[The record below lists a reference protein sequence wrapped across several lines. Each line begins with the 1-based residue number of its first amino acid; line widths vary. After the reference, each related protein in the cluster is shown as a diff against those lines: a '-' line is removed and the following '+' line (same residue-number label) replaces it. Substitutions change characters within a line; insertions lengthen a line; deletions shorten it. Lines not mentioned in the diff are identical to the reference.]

1 MSNLQNK
8 QIAVLKDNPEL
19 ADKKFYLCSM
29 ISPDSTQKHKV
40 HSLKIHDVCATEE
53 EGRALCEY
61 YRRLDPAFDVYLGT
75 VGKWSPWIW
84 NALDV
89 PNVEYANQFMTDL
102 IREHRMNKSDMDTKW
117 KHEVEQNL
125 EQIRYTGTKEGQEEA
140 AKKKEPAVSI
150 WFKRQQLEAT
160 IKKRRDELEAL
171 DDLFHTNY
179 TKAERN
185 EAKKAQLPLSEPLP
199 MQYELLGSDAG
210 PSGTTASSSASGSGS
225 SQQPQRPQESQQ
237 EEEEQQEAPA
247 AA

>member
-1 MSNLQNK
+1 MICAKRRKRERHLVNTTPIWTKILTFISVQLESGCHGRSVLSRSR
-8 QIAVLKDNPEL
+8 IA
-19 ADKKFYLCSM
+19 
-29 ISPDSTQKHKV
+29 
-40 HSLKIHDVCATEE
+40 
-53 EGRALCEY
+53 
-61 YRRLDPAFDVYLGT
+61 
-75 VGKWSPWIW
+75 
-84 NALDV
+84 
-89 PNVEYANQFMTDL
+89 EYADSFLTDL
-102 IREHRMNKSDMDTKW
+102 IREHQMNKRKW
-117 KHEVEQNL
+117 IQMEAEVEQNL

-225 SQQPQRPQESQQ
+225 SQQPQQSQQ
-237 EEEEQQEAPA
+237 QEEEQQEAPA